1 MVLPARSVR
10 SRLEGHIGLK
20 DRRSVDDISIAEL
33 ERILKIKK
41 QHARE
46 ERLRQFRDT
55 GRALRAQVDA
65 NHHEGVTPPSN
76 RLRLGRLTSQMLW
89 LVEVA
94 AVIGLIYLAY
104 DFWQARNIINEE
116 VQEVISEE
124 SAPTAVPT
132 PMITALVLPSG
143 HTPPT
148 GPGGARPNN
157 AEIPENLRP
166 LVQAL
171 PAVVI
176 PTPGARQA
184 TRIVIPAINID
195 APVVQGD
202 GWEQLRR
209 GVGQHIGTASP
220 GQNGNLVVSA
230 HNDIFGEIFRH
241 LDKLTPGDVITIHTM
256 GERFNYIVT
265 GSDVVEPTAVEVM
278 KPTKGPTATLISCYP
293 YLVDNK
299 RIVIFAE
306 LEDTT

>member
-1 MVLPARSVR
+1 M
-10 SRLEGHIGLK
+10 K
-20 DRRSVDDISIAEL
+20 DRRSVDDLSIDEL

-41 QHARE
+41 QRARE
-46 ERLRQFRDT
+46 ERLRGFRDT
-55 GRALRAQVDA
+55 GRALRA
-65 NHHEGVTPPSN
+65 HVTTDDPTDWSPPRR
-76 RLRLGRLTSQMLW
+76 RLRLGNLTSRALW
-89 LVEVA
+89 FLEVA
-94 AVIGLIYLAY
+94 AVAGLVYLAY
-104 DFWQARNIINEE
+104 DFWQARETINEE
-116 VQEVISEE
+116 VQEVISAE
-124 SAPTAVPT
+124 SAPTAAPT

-148 GPGGARPNN
+148 DRGGARPND

-176 PTPGARQA
+176 PTPGPRQA

-230 HNDIFGEIFRH
+230 HNDIFGEIFRD
-241 LDKLTPGDVITIHTM
+241 LDRLAPGDAITIHTM
-256 GERFNYIVT
+256 GERFNYVIT
-265 GSDVVEPTAVEVM
+265 GRDVVEPTAVEVM
-278 KPTKGPTATLISCYP
+278 KPTSRPTATLISCYP
-293 YLVDNK
+293 YLVDTK
-299 RIVIFAE
+299 RIVVFAE
-306 LEDTT
+306 LEDSA

>member
-1 MVLPARSVR
+1 MMM
-10 SRLEGHIGLK
+10 K
-20 DRRSVDDISIAEL
+20 DRRSVDDLSINEL

-41 QHARE
+41 QRARE
-46 ERLRQFRDT
+46 ERLRGFRDT
-55 GRALRAQVDA
+55 GRALRAQVTTDDPA
-65 NHHEGVTPPSN
+65 DWSPPP
-76 RLRLGRLTSQMLW
+76 RELRLGRLTSRALW
-89 LVEVA
+89 FLEVA
-94 AVIGLIYLAY
+94 AVAGLVYLAY
-104 DFWQARNIINEE
+104 DFWQAREKINEE
-116 VQEVISEE
+116 VQEVISAER
-124 SAPTAVPT
+124 APTAAPT
-132 PMITALVLPSG
+132 PMITALMLPSG

-148 GPGGARPNN
+148 DPGGARPND

-176 PTPGARQA
+176 PTLGPRQA

-230 HNDIFGEIFRH
+230 HNDIFGEIFRD
-241 LDKLTPGDVITIHTM
+241 LDQLAPGDIITIHTM
-256 GERFNYIVT
+256 GERFNYVIT

-278 KPTKGPTATLISCYP
+278 QRTSAPTATLISCYP
-293 YLVDNK
+293 YLVDTK
-299 RIVIFAE
+299 RIVVFAE
-306 LEDTT
+306 LEDSA

>member
-1 MVLPARSVR
+1 M
-10 SRLEGHIGLK
+10 K
-20 DRRSVDDISIAEL
+20 DRRSVDDLSIDEL

-41 QHARE
+41 QRARE
-46 ERLRQFRDT
+46 ERLRGFRDT
-55 GRALRAQVDA
+55 GRALRA
-65 NHHEGVTPPSN
+65 HVTTDDPTDWSPPRR
-76 RLRLGRLTSQMLW
+76 RLRLGNLTSRALW
-89 LVEVA
+89 FLEVA
-94 AVIGLIYLAY
+94 AVAGLVYLAY
-104 DFWQARNIINEE
+104 DFWQARETINEE
-116 VQEVISEE
+116 VQEVISAE
-124 SAPTAVPT
+124 SAPTAAPT

-148 GPGGARPNN
+148 DRGGARPND

-176 PTPGARQA
+176 PTPGPRQA

-230 HNDIFGEIFRH
+230 HNDIFGEIFRD
-241 LDKLTPGDVITIHTM
+241 LDRLAPGDAITIHTM
-256 GERFNYIVT
+256 GERFKYVIT

-278 KPTKGPTATLISCYP
+278 QPTSAPTATLISCYP
-293 YLVDNK
+293 YLVDTK
-299 RIVIFAE
+299 RIVVFAE
-306 LEDTT
+306 LEDSA

>member
-1 MVLPARSVR
+1 M
-10 SRLEGHIGLK
+10 K
-20 DRRSVDDISIAEL
+20 DRRSVDDLSIAEL

-41 QHARE
+41 QRSRE
-46 ERLRQFRDT
+46 ERLRQFRET
-55 GRALRAQVDA
+55 GRALQAQVAGD
-65 NHHEGVTPPSN
+65 HPEDWTPPQR
-76 RLRLGRLTSQMLW
+76 RLRLGRLTSRVLW
-89 LVEVA
+89 LLEVA
-94 AVIGLIYLAY
+94 AVAGLIYLVY
-104 DFWQARNIINEE
+104 DFWQARETINEE
-116 VQEVISEE
+116 VQEVISAE

-132 PMITALVLPSG
+132 PIITTLVLPSG

-148 GPGGARPNN
+148 DPGGARPND

-176 PTPGARQA
+176 PTPGPRQA

-202 GWEQLRR
+202 SWEQLRR

-230 HNDIFGEIFRH
+230 HNDIFGEIFRD
-241 LDKLTPGDVITIHTM
+241 LDKLAQGDIITIHTM
-256 GERFNYIVT
+256 GERFNYVIT
-265 GSDVVEPTAVEVM
+265 GSDVVDPTAVEVM
-278 KPTKGPTATLISCYP
+278 KPTSGPTVTLISCYP

-299 RIVIFAE
+299 RIVVFAE
-306 LEDTT
+306 LENAT

>member
-1 MVLPARSVR
+1 M
-10 SRLEGHIGLK
+10 K
-20 DRRSVDDISIAEL
+20 DRRSVDDLSIDEL

-41 QHARE
+41 QRARE
-46 ERLRQFRDT
+46 ERLRGFRDT
-55 GRALRAQVDA
+55 GRALRA
-65 NHHEGVTPPSN
+65 HVTTDDPTDWSPPRR
-76 RLRLGRLTSQMLW
+76 RLRLGNLTSRALW
-89 LVEVA
+89 FLEVA
-94 AVIGLIYLAY
+94 AVAGLVYLAY
-104 DFWQARNIINEE
+104 DFWQARETINEE
-116 VQEVISEE
+116 VQEVISAE
-124 SAPTAVPT
+124 SAPTAAPT

-148 GPGGARPNN
+148 DRGGARPND

-176 PTPGARQA
+176 PTPGPRQA

-230 HNDIFGEIFRH
+230 HNDIFGEIFRD
-241 LDKLTPGDVITIHTM
+241 LDRLAPGDAITIHTM
-256 GERFNYIVT
+256 GERFKYVIT
-265 GSDVVEPTAVEVM
+265 GSDVVEPTAGEVM
-278 KPTKGPTATLISCYP
+278 QPTSAPTATLISCYP
-293 YLVDNK
+293 YLVDTK
-299 RIVIFAE
+299 RIVVFAE
-306 LEDTT
+306 LEDSA